1 MRSRE
6 PNRVADHEQQS
17 WLVRNLPI
25 TVKKKLNQWTAYSA
39 ALPTLHLGMLLLFVW
54 VGLAGLSYAVDKTE
68 ASPSQAQTG
77 KLQLIELFTSHGCS
91 SCPAADRLLGEL
103 LAQNDELLALEY
115 HVDYWNELVH
125 GSDGNFIDPFSSP
138 EYSLRQR
145 DYNAAQLAGRP
156 GVYTPQA
163 VINGTTAAVG
173 SNRRQLQKALDAVAN
188 SPLTVTFSDADAQ
201 AQLTVR
207 VTGAAAQRA
216 ALDGVDVMLVGYL
229 DIASTQIT
237 GGENRDL
244 ELVNH
249 HVVMSVAKIG
259 EISGSGEMV
268 FAVDRPVAGHGC
280 VVMVQE
286 GASTP
291 VHAAAECP

>member
-1 MRSRE
+1 
-6 PNRVADHEQQS
+6 VADHEYQS
-17 WLVRNLPI
+17 WLARTLPI
-25 TVKKKLNQWTAYSA
+25 TVKKKLNQWA
-39 ALPTLHLGMLLLFVW
+39 AFGAAISTLHLGIMLMVVW
-54 VGLAGLSYAVDKTE
+54 VGLAGLSYAVDQTE
-68 ASPSQAQTG
+68 VSTSPTAAG

-91 SCPAADRLLGEL
+91 SCPAADRLLGDL
-103 LAQNDELLALEY
+103 LEENENLLALEY

-125 GSDGNFIDPFSSP
+125 GRDGNFIDPFSSP

-145 DYNAAQLAGRP
+145 DYNAAKLVGRP

-173 SNRRQLQKALDAVAN
+173 SNRHQIQKALDVAAD
-188 SPLTVTFSDADAQ
+188 SSLTVTFSEAGIADAQ
-201 AQLTVR
+201 APLTVR
-207 VTGAAAQRA
+207 VTGAAVRRA
-216 ALDGVDVMLVGYL
+216 ALEGVDIMLVGYK
-229 DIASTQIT
+229 DIASTLIT
-237 GGENRDL
+237 GGENRNL
-244 ELVNH
+244 ELINH

-259 EISGSGEMV
+259 EVSGSGEME

-280 VVMVQE
+280 VVLVQE